1 MADQENI
8 QQVSNFI
15 DHLLNNP
22 NIKNE
27 PLMISEG
34 LILNFIVQNQ
44 EQLKAT
50 FKSSQFFPHLDWKDV
65 LQLIVSN
72 LYERVI
78 GTINPVM
85 VEFLESTD
93 FSILSK
99 NSDSQQFPTQF
110 HRERLNTFL
119 KSLVKNKDVRYHLN
133 SVINIFTYNIIE
145 KYLNEIFNRRGYLY
159 NELVRVQKTYLECDE
174 YIVFLK
180 SLLLIKNAVFMKIP
194 INPKVEEKKYN
205 INDCI
210 NSAANLKKFFDKL
223 FMNLKGELPNLPEK
237 LIRLALKSNV
247 RESQT
252 DVEDASSRFIYIL
265 CARFQHYKPVEKID
279 RGAESPDKSW
289 FGIAKSNAHYYGYDK
304 RMLDALYR
312 IAGDNEW

>member
-8 QQVSNFI
+8 QQVGNFI

-50 FKSSQFFPHLDWKDV
+50 FKSPQFFPHLDWKDV
-65 LQLIVSN
+65 VQLIISN

-78 GTINPVM
+78 NTINPVI

-93 FSILSK
+93 FSLLNKS
-99 NSDSQQFPTQF
+99 SDSQQFSTQS
-110 HRERLNTFL
+110 HSERLHNFF
-119 KSLVKNKDVRYHLN
+119 KSLIKNKDARYHLN
-133 SVINIFTYNIIE
+133 SVINIFKYNIIE
-145 KYLNEIFNRRGYLY
+145 NYLNEIFNRRGYLY

-174 YIVFLK
+174 YIIFLK
-180 SLLLIKNAVFMKIP
+180 SMLLIKNAVFMKIP
-194 INPKVEEKKYN
+194 INPAVEEKKYN

-210 NSAANLKKFFDKL
+210 NSAATLKRYFDKL
-223 FMNLKGELPNLPEK
+223 LMNLKGELPNLPEK

-252 DVEDASSRFIYIL
+252 EVEDASSRFIYIL

-289 FGIAKSNAHYYGYDK
+289 FGIAQNNAHYYGYDK